1 MLGSVVSSLPMKSR
15 LLGVAFVSLSALG
28 CSKETPPSAEQ
39 PRTAASPPKSM
50 DAPTG
55 DRPGTDTAKTDNG
68 SEAPAPA
75 ANAGSKVDEANF
87 ALAFSGRGGYKAG
100 EKGEAEIVLEAKA
113 PFHVNDKYPYKFKLA
128 DGSVVSK
135 DNVKLE
141 HMKATMTVPFTPD
154 AAGKKKISG
163 VFHFS
168 VCTEDKCMI
177 EKRDLAL
184 DVDVK

>member
-1 MLGSVVSSLPMKSR
+1 MKSR
-15 LLGVAFVSLSALG
+15 LLGVLFVSLSAFG

-39 PRTAASPPKSM
+39 PRTAASPPKSTE
-50 DAPTG
+50 APAADTA
-55 DRPGTDTAKTDNG
+55 DTAKTDNG
-68 SEAPAPA
+68 GEAPAPA

-87 ALAFSGRGGYKAG
+87 ALAFSGKAGYKAG
-100 EKGEAEIVLEAKA
+100 EKGEAEIVLEAKD

-128 DGSVVSK
+128 DADGVTYPDKVVSK
-135 DNVKLE
+135 DHIKLE
-141 HMKATMTVPFTPD
+141 HKKATMTVAFTP
-154 AAGKKKISG
+154 AGAGKKKISG

>member
-1 MLGSVVSSLPMKSR
+1 MKFPIFMVLFGSL
-15 LLGVAFVSLSALG
+15 ATFG

-39 PRTAASPPKSM
+39 PRTAASPPKTG
-50 DAPTG
+50 APTG
-55 DRPGTDTAKTDNG
+55 DTPADTAKTDNG
-68 SEAPAPA
+68 TEAPAPA
-75 ANAGSKVDEANF
+75 ANAGSKVDEAGF
-87 ALAFSGRGGYKAG
+87 ALAFSAKAGYKAG
-100 EKGEAEIVLEAKA
+100 EKGEAEIVLEAKD

-128 DGSVVSK
+128 DADGVSYPDKVVSK
-135 DNVKLE
+135 DHIKLE
-141 HMKATMTVPFTPD
+141 HKKATMTVAFTP
-154 AAGKKKISG
+154 AGAGKKKISG

>member
-1 MLGSVVSSLPMKSR
+1 MKSR
-15 LLGVAFVSLSALG
+15 LLGVLFVSLTATA

-39 PRTAASPPKSM
+39 PRTAASPPKATE
-50 DAPTG
+50 APTG
-55 DRPGTDTAKTDNG
+55 DTPAADTAKTENG
-68 SEAPAPA
+68 AETPAPA
-75 ANAGSKVDEANF
+75 ANASAKIDEPNF
-87 ALAFSGRGGYKAG
+87 ALAFSAKAAYKAG
-100 EKGEAEIVLEAKA
+100 EKGEAEIVLEAKD

-128 DGSVVSK
+128 DVDGVTYPDKVVSK
-135 DNVKLE
+135 DHIKLE
-141 HMKATMTVPFTPD
+141 HKKATMTVAFTPA